1 MPEPDYKIGQLIKH
15 KLFNYRGVI
24 LKVDD
29 SFKSTEE
36 WYNNVAKSKPPK
48 DKPWYTVLV
57 HNAMHTTY
65 VAERNLDMDD
75 SNGEVIHPMVPIY
88 FTTLNNGIYS
98 KTSNRV
104 NGEPTINPEIGFSWM
119 YLLSKRSSQDSLTV

>member
-1 MPEPDYKIGQLIKH
+1 MQEPDYKIGQLIKH
-15 KLFNYRGVI
+15 KLFDYRGVI

-75 SNGEVIHPMVPIY
+75 SNC
-88 FTTLNNGIYS
+88 
-98 KTSNRV
+98 
-104 NGEPTINPEIGFSWM
+104 
-119 YLLSKRSSQDSLTV
+119 

>member
-1 MPEPDYKIGQLIKH
+1 MQEPDYKIGQPIKH
-15 KLFNYRGVI
+15 KLFDYRGVI

-36 WYNNVAKSKPPK
+36 WYNNVAKSRPPK
-48 DKPWYTVLV
+48 DNPWYTVLV

-75 SNGEVIHPMVPIY
+75 SNGEVVHPMVPIY

-98 KTSNRV
+98 KTSNWV
-104 NGEPTINPEIGFSWM
+104 NGEPTINPEIGFS
-119 YLLSKRSSQDSLTV
+119 

>member
-36 WYNNVAKSKPPK
+36 WYNNVAKSRPPK
-48 DKPWYTVLV
+48 NKP
-57 HNAMHTTY
+57 
-65 VAERNLDMDD
+65 
-75 SNGEVIHPMVPIY
+75 
-88 FTTLNNGIYS
+88 
-98 KTSNRV
+98 
-104 NGEPTINPEIGFSWM
+104 
-119 YLLSKRSSQDSLTV
+119 

>member
-15 KLFNYRGVI
+15 KLFDYRGVI

-36 WYNNVAKSKPPK
+36 WYNNVAKSRPPK

-98 KTSNRV
+98 KTTNWV
-104 NGEPTINPEIGFSWM
+104 NGEPTINPEIGFS
-119 YLLSKRSSQDSLTV
+119 